1 MPIRPIDMQVLLPKS
16 QNVSKMSQDM
26 ANKSENHMQQ
36 SFNENKK
43 VAEKKLTK
51 VNKKEKKENAS
62 VKTDDK
68 AKLLYGKDKKN
79 KDNETSNS
87 TATKID
93 IRV

>member
-1 MPIRPIDMQVLLPKS
+1 
-16 QNVSKMSQDM
+16 
-26 ANKSENHMQQ
+26 
-36 SFNENKK
+36 
-43 VAEKKLTK
+43 
-51 VNKKEKKENAS
+51 KENAS